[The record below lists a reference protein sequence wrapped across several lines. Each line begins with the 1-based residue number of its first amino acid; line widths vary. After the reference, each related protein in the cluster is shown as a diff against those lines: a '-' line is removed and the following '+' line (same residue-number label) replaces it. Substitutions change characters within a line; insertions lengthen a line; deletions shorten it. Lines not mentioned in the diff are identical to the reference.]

1 MSWYPVCSYLL
12 GLGCASSAWHSKN
25 CRGRALPGMKPPSP
39 GSTLN
44 AESKDGVHCLRE
56 HPYNYLLA
64 WYSRAT
70 AGKSRGWPQLPL
82 LRPPE
87 PVPFP
92 CHAGNPPA
100 HHEQGDLECPGTCS
114 TAWCVVGPWQAGA
127 RSPEF
132 VQTAQLTLRADIQK
146 RGMGRDALR
155 KALQRLLA
163 GGAAT
168 CC

>member
-100 HHEQGDLECPGTCS
+100 LVLPTVSRGSWSAQGPAAVPGVWWDRGKQEQEAQSLFRQLS
-114 TAWCVVGPWQAGA
+114 
-127 RSPEF
+127 SP
-132 VQTAQLTLRADIQK
+132 
-146 RGMGRDALR
+146 
-155 KALQRLLA
+155 
-163 GGAAT
+163 
-168 CC
+168 